1 MTEIQTMRQALGTA
15 GGFML
20 FRVGAMQAGAMGGL
34 GLLLAVIGV
43 YGVVS
48 YGASQRTREIGIR
61 MALGARPYDVLHM
74 ILRQGVLLVA
84 GGIVA
89 GLAASALITRVM
101 SRFVPLTGA
110 TDVVTFAAV
119 TALLS
124 FIALGACYLPARSAM
139 RVDPIAALRHE

>member
-1 MTEIQTMRQALGTA
+1 
-15 GGFML
+15 ML
-20 FRVGAMQAGAMGGL
+20 FRIGAMQAGAMGGL

-61 MALGARPYDVLHM
+61 MALGARPHDVMLM

-84 GGIVA
+84 GGVVA
-89 GLAASALITRVM
+89 GLAASAVLTRVM
-101 SRFVPLTGA
+101 SRFVPLTNV
-110 TDVVTFAAV
+110 TDVATFAAV
-119 TALLS
+119 TALLG
-124 FIALGACYLPARSAM
+124 FIALWACYLPAHSAM